1 MLYLKFYNI
10 YIYYITHI
18 QTYTTMYNNYKI
30 VCNTAAGRR
39 RYMQYLIPLVI
50 SSDLVDRYDIWVNT
64 NDNVDIEFFTL
75 LAKKYPKINLVWQP
89 EGIVDGINSINSFY
103 RYCTEE
109 DTIYIKLD
117 DDIVWMEDGFFKKII
132 DFRIN
137 NPQYFVVSPLVI
149 NNAICTYILQL
160 ANKIKLSTYMNA
172 ASNHRIMWKK
182 GTFAVQLHNW
192 FINKY
197 LKTERVNELYCGEYI
212 IGMNRFSINCI
223 LWFGSE
229 MKKFDGVV
237 PGDDEEFLSCIK
249 STQLK
254 MSNAIDG
261 NTVISH
267 FAFFTQRNI
276 LDKCKILEQYGE
288 YLHEK
293 WSKDEKMKMI
303 DHEVQNIMTIVN
315 ENAKELYSKELIYK
329 TVPKSNKTK
338 IKGIFKKYQKAIR
351 NKFELTRN
359 KTYIQD

>member
-1 MLYLKFYNI
+1 
-10 YIYYITHI
+10 
-18 QTYTTMYNNYKI
+18 MYKNYKI

-39 RYMQYLIPLVI
+39 RYMQYLIPLVV

-75 LAKKYPKINLVWQP
+75 LAEKFPKINLVWQP

-103 RYCTEE
+103 KYCTEE

-117 DDIVWMEDGFFKKII
+117 DDIVWMEDDFFQKIV

-192 FINKY
+192 FINEY
-197 LKTERVNELYCGEYI
+197 LKTGRVNELYCGEHTI
-212 IGMNRFSINCI
+212 AMNRFSINSI
-223 LWFGSE
+223 VWFGSD
-229 MKKFDGVV
+229 MKKFDGIV

-249 STQLK
+249 PAQLN
-254 MSNAIDG
+254 MPNAIDG
-261 NTVISH
+261 NTIISH
-267 FAFFTQRNI
+267 FAFFTQRII

-288 YLHEK
+288 YLHEQ
-293 WSKDEKMKMI
+293 WSKDEKMKII
-303 DHEVQNIMTIVN
+303 DHEVQKIMKIVG
-315 ENAKELYSKELIYK
+315 EKSQELYSKKLRYR
-329 TVPKSNKTK
+329 TVSKSNKLK
-338 IKGIFKKYQKAIR
+338 IKGIFKRYQKAIR
-351 NKFELTRN
+351 NKIELSID
-359 KTYIQD
+359 KTYIK